1 MIKVGEKFKEKR
13 LEKGLSFEDVSK
25 NTKIKI
31 SFLEAI
37 ENGEYEKLPS
47 VSYAQGFVRNY
58 AKFLGL
64 NEKETM
70 AIFRREFDEERTFK
84 VLPRGFEQK
93 DNFPTSGFK
102 IKQTAFIVLIV
113 IAGFILYI
121 LFQYRYAFLNPPLN
135 VITPK
140 DMQQIS
146 SSVVNVSGQTDPN
159 ATVYVN
165 NNAVSVDDN
174 GNFQKFVDVFP
185 GKTFITVKV
194 VNKFSRQSEKTLEVF
209 IKPGQ

>member
-1 MIKVGEKFKEKR
+1 MIKIGDKFKENR
-13 LEKGLSFEDVSK
+13 IEKGLSFEDVSK
-25 NTKIKI
+25 STKIKV

-37 ENGEYEKLPS
+37 EAGAYEKLPS

-93 DNFPTSGFK
+93 DNFPTSGFRV
-102 IKQTAFIVLIV
+102 KQTVIVILIVL
-113 IAGFILYI
+113 AGFILYV

-140 DMQQIS
+140 DMQTVS

-165 NNAVSVDDN
+165 KDAVSVDDN

-185 GKTFITVKV
+185 GKTLITVKV
-194 VNKFSRQSEKTLEVF
+194 VNKFSKQTEKTLVVF
-209 IKPGQ
+209 IKPGS